1 MLFKRISKSIIYITV
16 LSTLFL
22 QILSLSQQCS
32 ERSVF
37 STSKETKDLPE
48 KVPYDTEKS
57 GPVTYV
63 PWEKDEK
70 FLNSQIQ
77 NGTPVMMAA
86 YHTVL
91 HDPLPGEEENVHLAA
106 RLLAGTVV
114 KPGETFSQNNKVGPY
129 VESKGFKKG
138 PTYIGTRLTTTIGGG
153 VCKIA
158 STLYNVTILSN
169 LQVAER
175 FAHSMPVP
183 YVPYGQDATVSYG
196 NKDFKFVN
204 NTGSP
209 IMIWAQGV
217 DNILFIGFYGTQKPP
232 EVEWHH
238 ETLQVS
244 KAGNVYNINP
254 ELPKGT
260 EKLVTEGMD
269 GAVVKSWITIKN
281 PDGNITT
288 RQLGM
293 SHYDPFPNI
302 YERNN

>member
-1 MLFKRISKSIIYITV
+1 MFGKYLKTCLYITFAAALIAFP
-16 LSTLFL
+16 LSPCAEYEGFMDNHMGKFYAEEL
-22 QILSLSQQCS
+22 Q
-32 ERSVF
+32 
-37 STSKETKDLPE
+37 KPETD
-48 KVPYDTEKS
+48 KS
-57 GPVTYV
+57 GPTTYV

-70 FLNSQIQ
+70 FLTSQAQNS
-77 NGTPVMMAA
+77 TPVMMAA

-106 RLLAGTVV
+106 RLLAGIVV
-114 KPGETFSQNNKVGPY
+114 KPGEVFSQNNKIGPY
-129 VESKGFKKG
+129 IESRGFQKG
-138 PTYIGTRLTTTIGGG
+138 PTYLGTKLTTTIGGG

-158 STLYNVTILSN
+158 STLYNVTIMSN

-196 NKDFKFVN
+196 NKDFKFIN

-217 DNILFIGFYGTQKPP
+217 DNILYIAYYGTEKPP

-238 ETLQVS
+238 EVLKVT
-244 KAGNVYNINP
+244 KAQNVYNINP
-254 ELPKGT
+254 ALPNGT
-260 EKLVTEGMD
+260 EKLITEGMD
-269 GAVVKSWITIKN
+269 GAVVKSWITIKCL
-281 PDGNITT
+281 DGSETT
-288 RQLGM
+288 KQLGM

-302 YERNN
+302 YEKGR